1 MKASHFVIEDIL
13 KEIEDD
19 MEGVCEKFEHRYPDD
34 KELVDIL
41 SAKEKN
47 LKKIKDSLRK
57 LANKRKFTENSGG
70 TGLWMPDR
78 RKGSTETKLR

>member
-19 MEGVCEKFEHRYPDD
+19 LEGVCEKFATRYPDD
-34 KELVDIL
+34 RELVDIL
-41 SAKEKN
+41 SVKEKE
-47 LKKIKDSLRK
+47 LKKIKEALIE
-57 LANKRKFTENSGG
+57 LANKRKFTESSGG
-70 TGLWMPDR
+70 TDLWMSDR